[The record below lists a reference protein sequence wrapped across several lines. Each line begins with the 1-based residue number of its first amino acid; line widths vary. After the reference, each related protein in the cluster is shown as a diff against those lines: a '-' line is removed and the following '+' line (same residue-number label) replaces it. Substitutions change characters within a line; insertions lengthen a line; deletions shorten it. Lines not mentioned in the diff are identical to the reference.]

1 MQLNCSGKIISSNF
15 IVSKVVIISLV
26 GLLFS
31 FAGFIEEVQ
40 GQITDEYRYADSL
53 HRAVFTV
60 DSHTDTPLNFVD
72 DGFDFGQFHSDKDIC
87 YDLPKMVIGDMDAVY
102 FGVFVVQKP
111 LTTENMVR
119 ARDRAIRL
127 YDSIDK
133 VVSRYSDRLVYVSTP
148 AAAYKAVAEGK
159 KAIFSGVENGFVIMD
174 QLELIRY
181 FQQRGA
187 TYITLCHSLNNQ
199 ICDSANDTLVYGG
212 LSSFGEKVVQEMN
225 RLGVM
230 IDVSHMSDS
239 SFYDVIK
246 MSTSPVIAS
255 HSCSR
260 AICDNP
266 RNMSDD
272 MLRQLK
278 KNGGVVQLCILS
290 DYVKKMPANP
300 DRDKAF
306 GDLWNRFNGYKNLP
320 DSMFKVARAEWN
332 RVDKAYPRQLAMVK
346 DAVDHIDHMV
356 SVMGIDHVGIG
367 TDFDGGGGLADCRD
381 ATELRSITREL
392 VSRGYSAED
401 IRKIWGGNLM
411 RVLQINMDRATINLD

>member
-1 MQLNCSGKIISSNF
+1 MVWF
-15 IVSKVVIISLV
+15 
-26 GLLFS
+26 FS
-31 FAGFIEEVQ
+31 FGCGQMERIQ
-40 GQITDEYRYADSL
+40 GQDDTGWRYADSL
-53 HRAVFTV
+53 HRVVFTV

-72 DGFDFGQFHSDKDIC
+72 EGFDFGEFHSDKDIC
-87 YDLPKMVIGDMDAVY
+87 YDLPKMNAGDIDAVY

-111 LTTENMVR
+111 LTPENMIK

-133 VVSRYSDRLVYVSTP
+133 VVERYRDKLVYVTTP
-148 AAAYKAVAEGK
+148 GAAYKAEAFGK

-174 QLELIRY
+174 QLELIKY

-212 LSSFGEKVVQEMN
+212 LSPFGEKVVKEMN

-230 IDVSHMSDS
+230 IDVSHVSDS
-239 SFYDVIK
+239 SFFDIVK
-246 MSTSPVIAS
+246 LSKSPVIAS

-266 RNMSDD
+266 RNLSDE
-272 MLRQLK
+272 MLLQLK
-278 KNGGVVQLCILS
+278 QNGGVVQLCILS

-300 DRDKAF
+300 ERDKAF

-332 RVDKAYPRQLAMVK
+332 RVDKAYPRQLATVK

-367 TDFDGGGGLADCRD
+367 TDFDGGGGLDDCRD
-381 ATELRSITREL
+381 ATELRLITREL
-392 VSRGYSAED
+392 VRRGYSAED

-411 RVLQINMDRATINLD
+411 RVFQANLDRAERQ

>member
-1 MQLNCSGKIISSNF
+1 MQMMWIANYNL
-15 IVSKVVIISLV
+15 KVTNLINKVILSMVWFFCFGCGQMERI
-26 GLLFS
+26 
-31 FAGFIEEVQ
+31 Q
-40 GQITDEYRYADSL
+40 GQDDTGWRYADSL
-53 HRAVFTV
+53 HRVVFTV

-72 DGFDFGQFHSDKDIC
+72 EGFDFGEFHSDKDIC
-87 YDLPKMVIGDMDAVY
+87 YDLPKMNVGDIDAVY

-111 LTTENMVR
+111 LTPENMIK

-133 VVSRYSDRLVYVSTP
+133 VVERYHDKLVYVTTP
-148 AAAYKAVAEGK
+148 GAAYKAEALGK

-174 QLELIRY
+174 QLELIKY

-199 ICDSANDTLVYGG
+199 ICDSANDTLVFGG
-212 LSSFGEKVVQEMN
+212 LSPFGEKVVKEMN

-230 IDVSHMSDS
+230 IDVSHVSDS
-239 SFYDVIK
+239 SFFDIVK
-246 MSTSPVIAS
+246 LSKSPVIAS

-266 RNMSDD
+266 RNLSDE
-272 MLRQLK
+272 MLLQLK
-278 KNGGVVQLCILS
+278 QNGGVVQLCILS

-300 DRDKAF
+300 ERDKAF

-332 RVDKAYPRQLAMVK
+332 RVDKAYPRQLATVK

-381 ATELRSITREL
+381 ATELRLITCEL
-392 VSRGYSAED
+392 VRRGYSAED

-411 RVLQINMDRATINLD
+411 RVLQANLDRAERQ

>member
-1 MQLNCSGKIISSNF
+1 MQMMWIANYNL
-15 IVSKVVIISLV
+15 KVTNLTNKVILSMV
-26 GLLFS
+26 WFFS
-31 FAGFIEEVQ
+31 FGCGQMERIQ
-40 GQITDEYRYADSL
+40 GQDDTGWRYADSL
-53 HRAVFTV
+53 HRVVFTV

-72 DGFDFGQFHSDKDIC
+72 EGFDFGEFHSDKDIC
-87 YDLPKMVIGDMDAVY
+87 YDLPKMNAGDIDAVY

-111 LTTENMVR
+111 LTPENMIK

-133 VVSRYSDRLVYVSTP
+133 VVERYRDKLVYVTTP
-148 AAAYKAVAEGK
+148 GAAYKAEAFGK

-174 QLELIRY
+174 QLELIKY

-212 LSSFGEKVVQEMN
+212 LSPFGEKVVKEMN

-230 IDVSHMSDS
+230 IDVSHVSDS
-239 SFYDVIK
+239 SFFDIVK
-246 MSTSPVIAS
+246 LSKSPLIAS

-266 RNMSDD
+266 RNLSDE
-272 MLRQLK
+272 MLLQLK
-278 KNGGVVQLCILS
+278 QNGGVVQLCILS

-300 DRDKAF
+300 ERDKAF

-332 RVDKAYPRQLAMVK
+332 RVDKAYPRQLATVK

-367 TDFDGGGGLADCRD
+367 TDFDGGGGLDDCRD
-381 ATELRSITREL
+381 ATELRLITREL
-392 VSRGYSAED
+392 VRRGYSAED

-411 RVLQINMDRATINLD
+411 RVLQANLDRAERQ

>member
-1 MQLNCSGKIISSNF
+1 MQMMWIANYNL
-15 IVSKVVIISLV
+15 KVTNLTNKVILSMV
-26 GLLFS
+26 WFFS
-31 FAGFIEEVQ
+31 FGCGQMERIQ
-40 GQITDEYRYADSL
+40 GQDDTGWRYADSL
-53 HRAVFTV
+53 HRVVFTV

-72 DGFDFGQFHSDKDIC
+72 EGFDFGEFHSDKDIC
-87 YDLPKMVIGDMDAVY
+87 YDLPKMNAGDIDAVY

-111 LTTENMVR
+111 LTPENMIK

-133 VVSRYSDRLVYVSTP
+133 VVERYRDKLVYVTTP
-148 AAAYKAVAEGK
+148 GAAYKAEALGK

-174 QLELIRY
+174 QLELIKY

-212 LSSFGEKVVQEMN
+212 LSPFGEKVVKEMN

-230 IDVSHMSDS
+230 IDVSHVSDS
-239 SFYDVIK
+239 SFFDIVK
-246 MSTSPVIAS
+246 LSKSPVIAS

-266 RNMSDD
+266 RNLSDE
-272 MLRQLK
+272 MLLQLK
-278 KNGGVVQLCILS
+278 QNGGVVQLCILS

-300 DRDKAF
+300 ERDKAF

-332 RVDKAYPRQLAMVK
+332 RVDKAYPRQLATVK

-367 TDFDGGGGLADCRD
+367 TDFDGGGGLDDCRD
-381 ATELRSITREL
+381 ATELRLITREL
-392 VSRGYSAED
+392 VRRGYSAED

-411 RVLQINMDRATINLD
+411 RVLQANLDRAERQ

>member
-1 MQLNCSGKIISSNF
+1 MQLNCSEKIISFN
-15 IVSKVVIISLV
+15 VKVTKVVTIALF
-26 GLLFS
+26 GLF
-31 FAGFIEEVQ
+31 FFVTGFVEEVH
-40 GQITDEYRYADSL
+40 GQITDNYSYADSL
-53 HRAVFTV
+53 HKVVFTV

-72 DGFDFGQFHSDKDIC
+72 DGFDFGQFHSDKDVC
-87 YDLPKMVIGDMDAVY
+87 YDLPKMVIGDIDAVY

-111 LTTENMVR
+111 LTAENMVK

-133 VVSRYSDRLVYVSTP
+133 VVSRYGDQLVYVSTP
-148 AAAYKAVAEGK
+148 AGAYQAVKEGK

-174 QLELIRY
+174 QLDLINY
-181 FQQRGA
+181 FRQRGA

-199 ICDSANDTLVYGG
+199 ICDSANDTLVFGG
-212 LSSFGEKVVQEMN
+212 LSPFGEKVVKEMN

-230 IDVSHMSDS
+230 IDVSHASDS
-239 SFYDVIK
+239 SFFDIVRI
-246 MSTSPVIAS
+246 STSPVIAS

-260 AICDNP
+260 AVCDNP

-272 MLRQLK
+272 MLRK
-278 KNGGVVQLCILS
+278 IKRNGGVVQLCILS

-300 DRDKAF
+300 ERDKAF

-332 RVDKAYPRQLAMVK
+332 RIDKAYPRQLATVK

-381 ATELRSITREL
+381 ATELRLITREL
-392 VSRGYSAED
+392 VRRGYSAED

-411 RVLQINMDRATINLD
+411 RVLQANQDRAGRQ

>member
-1 MQLNCSGKIISSNF
+1 MQMMWIANYNL
-15 IVSKVVIISLV
+15 KVTNLTNKVILSMV
-26 GLLFS
+26 WFFS
-31 FAGFIEEVQ
+31 FGCGQMERIQ
-40 GQITDEYRYADSL
+40 GQDDTGWRYADSL
-53 HRAVFTV
+53 HRVVFTV

-72 DGFDFGQFHSDKDIC
+72 EGFDFGEFHSDKDIC
-87 YDLPKMVIGDMDAVY
+87 YDLPKMNAGDIDAVY

-111 LTTENMVR
+111 LTPENMIK

-133 VVSRYSDRLVYVSTP
+133 VVERYRDKLVYVTTP
-148 AAAYKAVAEGK
+148 GAAYKAEAFGK

-174 QLELIRY
+174 QLELIKY

-212 LSSFGEKVVQEMN
+212 LSPFGEKVVKEMN

-230 IDVSHMSDS
+230 IDVSHVSDS
-239 SFYDVIK
+239 SFFDIVK
-246 MSTSPVIAS
+246 LSKSPVIAS

-266 RNMSDD
+266 RNLSDE
-272 MLRQLK
+272 MLLQLK
-278 KNGGVVQLCILS
+278 QNGGVVQLCILS

-300 DRDKAF
+300 ERDKAF

-332 RVDKAYPRQLAMVK
+332 RVDKAYPRQLATVK

-367 TDFDGGGGLADCRD
+367 TDFDGGGGLDDCRD
-381 ATELRSITREL
+381 ATELRLITREL
-392 VSRGYSAED
+392 VRRGYSAED

-411 RVLQINMDRATINLD
+411 RVLQANLDRAERQ

>member
-1 MQLNCSGKIISSNF
+1 MQMMWIANYNL
-15 IVSKVVIISLV
+15 KVTNLINKVILSMVWFFCFGCGQMERI
-26 GLLFS
+26 
-31 FAGFIEEVQ
+31 Q
-40 GQITDEYRYADSL
+40 GQDDTGWRYADSL
-53 HRAVFTV
+53 HRVVFTV

-72 DGFDFGQFHSDKDIC
+72 EGFDFGEFHSDKDIC
-87 YDLPKMVIGDMDAVY
+87 YDLPKMNAGDIDAVY
-102 FGVFVVQKP
+102 FGVFVVQMP
-111 LTTENMVR
+111 LTPENMIK

-133 VVSRYSDRLVYVSTP
+133 VVERYRDKLVYVTTP
-148 AAAYKAVAEGK
+148 GAAYKAEALGK

-174 QLELIRY
+174 QLELIKY

-199 ICDSANDTLVYGG
+199 ICDSANDTLVFGG
-212 LSSFGEKVVQEMN
+212 LSPFGEKVVKEMN

-230 IDVSHMSDS
+230 IDVSHVSDS
-239 SFYDVIK
+239 SFFDIVK
-246 MSTSPVIAS
+246 LSKSPVIAS

-266 RNMSDD
+266 RNLSDE
-272 MLRQLK
+272 MLLQLK
-278 KNGGVVQLCILS
+278 QNGGVVQLCILS

-300 DRDKAF
+300 ERDKAF

-332 RVDKAYPRQLAMVK
+332 RVDKAYPRQLATVK

-381 ATELRSITREL
+381 ATELRLITREL
-392 VSRGYSAED
+392 VRRGYSAED

-411 RVLQINMDRATINLD
+411 KVLQANLDRAERQ

>member
-1 MQLNCSGKIISSNF
+1 MQMMWIANYNL
-15 IVSKVVIISLV
+15 KVTNLTNKVILSMV
-26 GLLFS
+26 WFFS
-31 FAGFIEEVQ
+31 FGCGQMERIQ
-40 GQITDEYRYADSL
+40 GQDDTGWRYADSL
-53 HRAVFTV
+53 HRVVFTV

-72 DGFDFGQFHSDKDIC
+72 EGFDFGEFHSDKDIC
-87 YDLPKMVIGDMDAVY
+87 YDLPKMNAGDIDAVY

-111 LTTENMVR
+111 LTPENMIK

-133 VVSRYSDRLVYVSTP
+133 VVERYRDKLVYVTTP
-148 AAAYKAVAEGK
+148 GAAYKAESLGK

-174 QLELIRY
+174 QLELIKY

-212 LSSFGEKVVQEMN
+212 LSPFGEKVVKEMN

-230 IDVSHMSDS
+230 IDVSHVSDS
-239 SFYDVIK
+239 SFFDIVK
-246 MSTSPVIAS
+246 LSKSPVIAS

-266 RNMSDD
+266 RNLSDE
-272 MLRQLK
+272 MLLQLK
-278 KNGGVVQLCILS
+278 QNGGVVQLCILS

-300 DRDKAF
+300 ERDKAF

-332 RVDKAYPRQLAMVK
+332 RVDKAYPRQLATVK

-367 TDFDGGGGLADCRD
+367 TDFDGGGGLDDCRD
-381 ATELRSITREL
+381 ATELRLITREL
-392 VSRGYSAED
+392 VRRGYSAED

-411 RVLQINMDRATINLD
+411 RVLQANLDRAERQ

>member
-1 MQLNCSGKIISSNF
+1 MQMMWIANYNL
-15 IVSKVVIISLV
+15 KVTNLTNKVILSMV
-26 GLLFS
+26 WFFS
-31 FAGFIEEVQ
+31 FGCGQMERIQ
-40 GQITDEYRYADSL
+40 GQDDTGWRYADSL
-53 HRAVFTV
+53 HRVVFTV

-72 DGFDFGQFHSDKDIC
+72 EGFDFGEFHSDKDIC
-87 YDLPKMVIGDMDAVY
+87 YDLPKMNAGDIDAVY

-111 LTTENMVR
+111 LTPENMIK

-133 VVSRYSDRLVYVSTP
+133 VVERYRDKLVYVTTP
-148 AAAYKAVAEGK
+148 EAAYKAEAFGK

-174 QLELIRY
+174 QLELIKY

-212 LSSFGEKVVQEMN
+212 LSPFGEKVVKEMN

-230 IDVSHMSDS
+230 IDVSHVSDS
-239 SFYDVIK
+239 SFFDIVK
-246 MSTSPVIAS
+246 LSKSPVIAS

-266 RNMSDD
+266 RNLSDE
-272 MLRQLK
+272 MLLQLK
-278 KNGGVVQLCILS
+278 QNGGVVQLCILS

-300 DRDKAF
+300 ERDKAF

-332 RVDKAYPRQLAMVK
+332 RVDKAYPRQLATVK

-367 TDFDGGGGLADCRD
+367 TDFDGGGGLDDCRD
-381 ATELRSITREL
+381 ATELRLITREL
-392 VSRGYSAED
+392 VRRGYSAED

-411 RVLQINMDRATINLD
+411 RVLQANLDRAERQ

>member
-1 MQLNCSGKIISSNF
+1 MQMMWIANYNL
-15 IVSKVVIISLV
+15 KVTNLTNKVILSMV
-26 GLLFS
+26 WFFS
-31 FAGFIEEVQ
+31 FGCGQMERIQ
-40 GQITDEYRYADSL
+40 GQDDTGWRYADSL
-53 HRAVFTV
+53 HRVVFTV

-72 DGFDFGQFHSDKDIC
+72 EGFDFGEFHSDKDIC
-87 YDLPKMVIGDMDAVY
+87 YDLPKMNVGDIDAVY

-111 LTTENMVR
+111 LTPENMIK

-133 VVSRYSDRLVYVSTP
+133 VVERYRDKLVYVTTP
-148 AAAYKAVAEGK
+148 GAAYKAEAFGK

-174 QLELIRY
+174 QLELIKY

-212 LSSFGEKVVQEMN
+212 LSPFGEKVVKEMN

-230 IDVSHMSDS
+230 IDVSHVSDS
-239 SFYDVIK
+239 SFFDIVK
-246 MSTSPVIAS
+246 LSKSPVIAS

-266 RNMSDD
+266 RNLSDE
-272 MLRQLK
+272 MLLQLK
-278 KNGGVVQLCILS
+278 QNGGVVQLCILS

-300 DRDKAF
+300 ERDKAF

-332 RVDKAYPRQLAMVK
+332 RVDKAYPRQLATVK

-367 TDFDGGGGLADCRD
+367 TDFDGGGGLDDCRD
-381 ATELRSITREL
+381 ATELRLITREL
-392 VSRGYSAED
+392 VRRGYSAED

-411 RVLQINMDRATINLD
+411 RVLQANLDRAERQ